1 MAPTFVGR
9 VYLFK
14 ALDAFV
20 LIYPLYTV
28 MFVAHGLTP
37 VQVSATLMAWS
48 ITAFILQIPSGV
60 LADRYS
66 RRWILAGAQIL
77 RVVGFGVWIAS
88 PSFLSAVVGMMLWG
102 AKSAFTNGVFEALV
116 YDELHGEGRAE
127 DYSRVIGRA
136 QSVGFVA
143 VLAAS
148 LSASVSVRFGYP
160 AILWASVVVVL
171 GAACAAVAL
180 PRARKTLRTNRHYL
194 ALLKQGFHTVAGAPL
209 VLGFIAFAALSN
221 AFGGGLEGFWPIF
234 GSQTGLPASQ
244 VALFVAAISAAQ
256 AGGSLTAH
264 RLRTASTP
272 AFFAL
277 FAAIGLLIAG
287 AAVSLQPWSVAL
299 IVPAAGLFKVVDVNF
314 DARLHH
320 AIPTET
326 RATIA
331 AVKSF
336 AGQVTMTGM
345 LMVFG
350 LLAQGVSYQSAFL
363 ACGGVIAL
371 LGLGALA
378 WSRVRPPGPTR
389 T

>member
-1 MAPTFVGR
+1 MAPAFVGR

-28 MFVAHGLTP
+28 MFVDHGLTP

-66 RRWILAGAQIL
+66 RRWILAVAQML
-77 RVVGFGVWIAS
+77 RVIGFLVWIAS
-88 PSFLSAVVGMMLWG
+88 PSFLSCLVGMMLWG

-116 YDELHGEGRAE
+116 YDELHGEGRAD
-127 DYSRVIGRA
+127 DYSQVIGRA
-136 QSVGFVA
+136 QGVGFAA

-148 LSASVSVRFGYP
+148 LSASVSVQFGYT

-171 GAACAAVAL
+171 GAAGAAVAL

-194 ALLKQGFHTVAGAPL
+194 ALLKQGFQTVAGAPL
-209 VLGFIAFAALSN
+209 ILGFIAFAALSN

-234 GSQTGLPASQ
+234 GSETGLPASQ

-264 RLRTASTP
+264 RLRRATTSV
-272 AFFAL
+272 FFAL

-299 IVPAAGLFKVVDVNF
+299 IIPAAGLFKVVDVNF

-336 AGQVTMTGM
+336 SGQVIMTGM
-345 LMVFG
+345 LMTFG
-350 LLAQGVSYQSAFL
+350 LLAQGVSYRAAFM
-363 ACGGVIAL
+363 ACGAAIAL
-371 LGLGALA
+371 IGLAALV
-378 WSRVRPPGPTR
+378 RNRLRPPAPMQT
-389 T
+389 

>member
-1 MAPTFVGR
+1 MPTFVGR
-9 VYLFK
+9 VYAFK
-14 ALDAFV
+14 VLDAFV

-28 MFVAHGLTP
+28 MFVARGLTP

-66 RRWILAGAQIL
+66 RRWILAGAQVL
-77 RVVGFGVWIAS
+77 RVIGFLVWIAS
-88 PSFLSAVVGMMLWG
+88 PSFLSCLAGMMLWG

-116 YDELHGEGRAE
+116 YDELHGEGRAD

-136 QSVGFVA
+136 QGVGFAA

-148 LSASVSVRFGYP
+148 LSAAMSVQYGYT
-160 AILWASVVVVL
+160 AILWASVALVV

-180 PRARKTLRTNRHYL
+180 PRARKTLKVDRHYL
-194 ALLKQGFHTVAGAPL
+194 VLLRQGFHTVSGAPL

-244 VALFVAAISAAQ
+244 IALFVAAISAAQ

-264 RLRTASTP
+264 RLRKASTP
-272 AFFAL
+272 VFFAL

-287 AAVSLQPWSVAL
+287 AAASLQPWSVAL

-336 AGQVTMTGM
+336 SGQVTMTGM

-350 LLAQGVSYQSAFL
+350 LLAQGQSYRIAFMT
-363 ACGGVIAL
+363 CGAAIAL
-371 LGLGALA
+371 IGLCALV
-378 WSRVRPPGPTR
+378 RNRLTRPPAPTQ

>member
-1 MAPTFVGR
+1 MARPFVGR
-9 VYLFK
+9 VYAFK

-28 MFVAHGLTP
+28 MFVARGLTP

-48 ITAFILQIPSGV
+48 ITAFLLQIPSGV
-60 LADRYS
+60 LADRWS

-77 RVVGFGVWIAS
+77 RVIGFAAWIVW
-88 PSFLSAVVGMMLWG
+88 PSFAGCLLGMVLWG

-136 QSVGFVA
+136 QGVGFVA
-143 VLAAS
+143 VLLAS
-148 LSASVSVRFGYP
+148 LSASVTVRFGYT
-160 AILWASVVVVL
+160 AILLASIVCVL
-171 GAACAAVAL
+171 GAAAAALAL
-180 PRARKTLRTNRHYL
+180 PRARQTLRVGRHYL

-209 VLGFIAFAALSN
+209 IVGFIAFAALSN

-234 GSQTGLPASQ
+234 GSQTGLPASS

-256 AGGSLTAH
+256 AGGALWAH
-264 RLRTASTP
+264 RLRGAATP
-272 AFFAL
+272 VFFGLFAL
-277 FAAIGLLIAG
+277 IGLLLLAAAG
-287 AAVSLQPWSVAL
+287 SMRPWSVAL
-299 IVPAAGLFKVVDVNF
+299 IVPLCGLFKIVDVNF
-314 DARLHH
+314 DARLHD

-336 AGQVTMTGM
+336 SGQVTMTGM
-345 LMVFG
+345 LMAFG
-350 LLAQGVSYQSAFL
+350 ALAQGASYRMAFL
-363 ACGGVIAL
+363 ACGGAIAL
-371 LGLGALA
+371 IGVGALA
-378 WSRVRPPGPTR
+378 WIRLRPPAPTQI
-389 T
+389 